1 MTIKTKKITDLGKI
15 TIDEKNIK
23 LTDGDFYVIGCKA
36 GVTGKVATNEIVNS
50 IKLLVDDKSSDIETI
65 KESIS
70 SLSSSIATIASDD
83 SKKCDCEEKIEALE
97 AKVAALECFV
107 KALQEE
113 GYLTLAKIKQAAV
126 EACPICTHTHEE
138 EQSAE

>member
-1 MTIKTKKITDLGKI
+1 MAIKTKKITDLGKI

-50 IKLLVDDKSSDIETI
+50 IKSIIDEEIDSEIDSI
-65 KESIS
+65 KESVS
-70 SLSSSIATIASDD
+70 SLTSSIATISSDN
-83 SKKCDCEEKIEALE
+83 SKKCDCEEKIAALE
-97 AKVAALECFV
+97 AKVAALEGFV

-113 GYLTLAKIKQAAV
+113 GYLTLAKIKQAAA
-126 EACPICTHTHEE
+126 EACPIETP
-138 EQSAE
+138 AE